1 MFVSKEPTHSS
12 RPRHTSDSVLGSVS
26 GVGSRFALGSMLG
39 LSLGSMLGLSLGS
52 MLDSVLGAALGTA
65 DLRNLS
71 FLQWN
76 RKYRLRS
83 LLA

>member
-12 RPRHTSDSVLGSVS
+12 RPPHTSDSVLGSVL
-26 GVGSRFALGSMLG
+26 GSMLGSMLG

-52 MLDSVLGAALGTA
+52 MLGSVLGAALGTA

-76 RKYRLRS
+76 RKFRLRS